1 MTRYTGYAEIKRAII
16 AALTPD
22 LLTPQYRAGL
32 KPGDAVETG
41 HCAVASEA
49 FYYLSGGKDAGFMP
63 VVCGYTVTADG
74 KMHFGADR
82 ARAERDAFTASQ
94 ASASDAFMRETDFL
108 FMRETP
114 HIFMRETHWWI
125 RGPKDGKRG
134 AGDVFDI
141 TAAQYDAPFPYEKGH
156 NTGFMQPQQKPSK
169 RAQIVMDRVI
179 ENIGVEKIKAWRRA
193 NISAFKKSHHGKN
206 APSAQA
212 PRR

>member
-1 MTRYTGYAEIKRAII
+1 MTGYAEIKRAII

-82 ARAERDAFTASQ
+82 ARAEKDAFTAPQ
-94 ASASDAFMRETDFL
+94 ASASDAFMRET
-108 FMRETP
+108 
-114 HIFMRETHWWI
+114 HYAFMRETHWWI

-179 ENIGVEKIKAWRRA
+179 ENIGAEKTNAWRRA
-193 NISAFKKSHHGKN
+193 NIAAFKKSHHGKN
-206 APSAQA
+206 APSG
-212 PRR
+212 PRP